1 MRSLCEHRG
10 SSKIVATVHTSV
22 RNNQCAETFQ
32 GQSALT
38 GERRADLARG
48 DDDGRCRRGR
58 VDEGARAPSAA
69 PGSRFSLLHLDEG
82 EDYVVDFAGSLK
94 APPGVLPAASDP
106 MATPSRQNG
115 KLRGRIR
122 LLTRS
127 LAFEPDDP
135 AVAVLK
141 FPLKHVVRLDPVG
154 SLGFDVH
161 SHRVL
166 HIRPMG
172 EDVPY
177 HIDDDR
183 SHPPWRFDLIH
194 DDVAKVLEPAAALL
208 RVSRAPHAKAE
219 ETLAAMRRRREE
231 RRAFDRSRLRRPD
244 ETILFDAP
252 AAQITPLVREPG
264 RLVVTDARAYF
275 QPTWDLACVGVRCL
289 AASDVV
295 AVARRRHT
303 LRPLA
308 VEVFSTKPT
317 AKNAREGS
325 RAPQRSSRSAR
336 KRRGSRACAR

>member
-1 MRSLCEHRG
+1 M
-10 SSKIVATVHTSV
+10 T
-22 RNNQCAETFQ
+22 
-32 GQSALT
+32 T
-38 GERRADLARG
+38 GGAV
-48 DDDGRCRRGR
+48 
-58 VDEGARAPSAA
+58 VDASTKARARLPPP

-106 MATPSRQNG
+106 TATPSRQNG

-154 SLGFDVH
+154 NLGFDVH

-194 DDVAKVLEPAAALL
+194 DDVAKVLEPAAALSASPA
-208 RVSRAPHAKAE
+208 RP
-219 ETLAAMRRRREE
+219 TPRRRRPSPRCDVAEKRGARSTAPVSAAPTRPSSSTPPP
-231 RRAFDRSRLRRPD
+231 RRSPHSSAN
-244 ETILFDAP
+244 P
-252 AAQITPLVREPG
+252 A
-264 RLVVTDARAYF
+264 D
-275 QPTWDLACVGVRCL
+275 WW
-289 AASDVV
+289 
-295 AVARRRHT
+295 
-303 LRPLA
+303 
-308 VEVFSTKPT
+308 
-317 AKNAREGS
+317 
-325 RAPQRSSRSAR
+325 
-336 KRRGSRACAR
+336 